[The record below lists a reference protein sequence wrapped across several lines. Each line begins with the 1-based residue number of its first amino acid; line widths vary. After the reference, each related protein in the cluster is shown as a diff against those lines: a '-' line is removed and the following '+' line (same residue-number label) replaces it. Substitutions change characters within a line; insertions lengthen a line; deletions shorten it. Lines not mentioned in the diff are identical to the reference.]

1 MEDLRK
7 KLWNTVSRMKLAI
20 EGKAWHIKGVNFPQ
34 LIFKLNVILIKICT
48 WFAKIAI
55 FHTHMKTKRQFWRK
69 ELGTYSPI
77 IKAYYKTAAEKQC
90 DTGKIIFNR
99 KAKRIREHRKL
110 PKYIPWY
117 STIQSF

>member
-1 MEDLRK
+1 
-7 KLWNTVSRMKLAI
+7 MKLAI

-48 WFAKIAI
+48 WFAKIDSY
-55 FHTHMKTKRQFWRK
+55 FSYSHEDKKTVLK
-69 ELGTYSPI
+69 ERTYSPI

-110 PKYIPWY
+110 PKYIPWH